1 MIQFIIIE
9 ALFLFYYFRWDNLN
23 YRETFVINKKTGYEG
38 YELFCYEGYQGLVA
52 LSFFANIISAGW
64 FLFYTSI
71 PGFIAIVI
79 YEYVH
84 ISEIL
89 NRNKNKNIKNR
100 NKNKNKN
107 KKLFH

>member
-23 YRETFVINKKTGYEG
+23 YQGTA
-38 YELFCYEGYQGLVA
+38 LFDKNGRYKSHDMFQYEGYQGLVA

-89 NRNKNKNIKNR
+89 NKN
-100 NKNKNKN
+100 
-107 KKLFH
+107 